1 MLRDQLRLLIQPCLC
16 SLQNITV
23 YIRTPLSQSSENQ
36 LSMPVSNGSIVRFYN
51 RLFIISLDFCTLL
64 GWFAR
69 DPCILHRVGVLLPAA
84 AGVLKQTRQIV
95 FADDCFQLLKVSNQ
109 KTVHAIKNAVQA
121 LRGCKS

>member
-1 MLRDQLRLLIQPCLC
+1 MLRVQLRLLIQPCLY

-36 LSMPVSNGSIVRFYN
+36 LSMSVSNGSIVRFYK